1 MLMRGVAKASYNEVS
16 ADVTPQ
22 PVRIA
27 KISRFTKMLAKIHDL
42 TRSAHVEIH
51 GQPLNSKIMGE
62 PVDYPEYGSVTFTIT
77 PCDGGILI
85 TTKTMTNSRD
95 FELNHRKYV
104 VPDGANLGERIDT
117 IFGFESIKKS

>member
-1 MLMRGVAKASYNEVS
+1 MLVRGVVKASYNE
-16 ADVTPQ
+16 DVAQSTPQ
-22 PVRIA
+22 PAGI
-27 KISRFTKMLAKIHDL
+27 TKVGKFKRMLAKIHDL

-62 PVDYPEYGSVTFTIT
+62 SIEYPEYGSVTFTIT
-77 PCDGGILI
+77 PCDGGTLI